1 MNSKYSY
8 TNEPFRKWFDEQLV
22 WHNMTREDVASELG
36 ITIGQMSHIYVGTR
50 PLRRYHILAMMK
62 IFRSK
67 EIPEDLYQKFN
78 I

>member
-8 TNEPFRKWFDEQLV
+8 TNEPFRKWFDDNCSI
-22 WHNMTREDVASELG
+22 HNMTREDVAKQFCITLG
-36 ITIGQMSHIYVGTR
+36 QLSNIYVGTYSLHR
-50 PLRRYHILAMMK
+50 HHILSMIK

>member
-1 MNSKYSY
+1 MNSKYPY
-8 TNEPFRKWFDEQLV
+8 ANEPFRKWFDINCEI
-22 WHNMTREDVASELG
+22 HNMTREDIASELG

-50 PLRRYHILAMMK
+50 PLRRYHILAMIK

-67 EIPEDLYQKFN
+67 EIPEDLYQQFN

>member
-1 MNSKYSY
+1 MNSKYPY
-8 TNEPFRKWFDEQLV
+8 ANEMFQKWFDKQLIS
-22 WHNMTREDVASELG
+22 HNMTREDIASELG
-36 ITIGQMSHIYVGTR
+36 ITLGQMSHIYVGTR

-67 EIPEDLYQKFN
+67 EIPEDLYQQFN

>member
-8 TNEPFRKWFDEQLV
+8 TNEMFQEWFDKQLV
-22 WHNMTREDVASELG
+22 SHNMTREDVAKQLRITLG
-36 ITIGQMSHIYVGTR
+36 QLSNIYVGTYSLHR
-50 PLRRYHILAMMK
+50 HHILSMIK

>member
-8 TNEPFRKWFDEQLV
+8 ANEPFRKWFDDNCSM
-22 WHNMTREDVASELG
+22 HNMTQEDVANKLG
-36 ITIGQMSHIYVGTR
+36 ITLGQMSHIYVGTR
-50 PLRRYHILAMMK
+50 PLRRYHILAMVK

-67 EIPEDLYQKFN
+67 EIPEDLYQQFN

>member
-1 MNSKYSY
+1 MNPKYPY
-8 TNEPFRKWFDEQLV
+8 TNEPFQKWFDANRSI
-22 WHNMTREDVASELG
+22 HNMTQEDVASKLG
-36 ITIGQMSHIYVGTR
+36 ITLGQMSHIYVGTR

-67 EIPEDLYQKFN
+67 EIPEDLYQQFN

>member
-8 TNEPFRKWFDEQLV
+8 TNEPFRKWFDNNCSV
-22 WHNMTREDVASELG
+22 HNMTQEDVASKLG
-36 ITIGQMSHIYVGTR
+36 ITLGQMSHIYVGTR

-67 EIPEDLYQKFN
+67 EIPEDLYQQFN

>member
-8 TNEPFRKWFDEQLV
+8 TNEQFQKWFDANRSI
-22 WHNMTREDVASELG
+22 HNMTQEDVASKLG
-36 ITIGQMSHIYVGTR
+36 ITLGQMSHIYVGTR

-67 EIPEDLYQKFN
+67 EIPEDLYQQFN

>member
-1 MNSKYSY
+1 MNSKYPY
-8 TNEPFRKWFDEQLV
+8 ANEPFQQWFDV
-22 WHNMTREDVASELG
+22 NRSIHNMTQEDVASKLG
-36 ITIGQMSHIYVGTR
+36 ITLGQMSHIYVGTR

-67 EIPEDLYQKFN
+67 EIPEDLYQQFN

>member
-1 MNSKYSY
+1 MNSKYPY
-8 TNEPFRKWFDEQLV
+8 TNEPFRKWFDNNCSIC
-22 WHNMTREDVASELG
+22 NMTREDIASELG

-67 EIPEDLYQKFN
+67 EIPEDLYQQFN